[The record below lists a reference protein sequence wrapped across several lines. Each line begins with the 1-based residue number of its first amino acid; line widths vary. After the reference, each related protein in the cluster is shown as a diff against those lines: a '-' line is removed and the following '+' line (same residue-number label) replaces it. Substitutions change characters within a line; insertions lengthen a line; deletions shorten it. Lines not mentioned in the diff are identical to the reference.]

1 MLDGSLR
8 GGGGGVVGDPIKG
21 VTKSPFAVVDIN
33 GRNGLYG
40 FEVAGIVKQMDV
52 DEVEDGLWRK
62 FPTCSQIAFA

>member
-8 GGGGGVVGDPIKG
+8 GGGGGMVGDPIEG
-21 VTKSPFAVVDIN
+21 VAKSPFAVVDVN